1 MGCAVLASVRS
12 RHPSRAGRTNV
23 TNRTL
28 FWLGRLVL
36 WCVSVTRR
44 GEVAGVT
51 EDQVLGAV
59 RHSRSA
65 LHVRTSTLDS
75 TKTAAGHLP
84 SRLRYAQV
92 GAVAVSDVTFRATST
107 VECDD
112 VGSRYYVHLPLSGR
126 LESRHRGVDL
136 TATPGIAA
144 VYRPEGGSF
153 LGRWT
158 AGCRALCVELDRASV
173 DSALAKLL
181 DDEPSRATFGLA
193 MNTAHGFART
203 WVSLLFSLSGQM
215 TAAGSLLSH
224 PLVAAP
230 LAESV
235 VNGFLLATTHSYSEA
250 LAVRTAPARPVM
262 VRAAIDLMEADPQA
276 PITVSMLAERCG
288 VSVRGLQH
296 GFARHVGMS
305 PLAYLRDVRLRRAH
319 EDLRTADPVAD
330 TVASIA
336 QRWGFGHLSR
346 FAAAH
351 EAKYG
356 QTPLRTLR
364 ATR

>member
-1 MGCAVLASVRS
+1 MTADQLTGVA
-12 RHPSRAGRTNV
+12 
-23 TNRTL
+23 
-28 FWLGRLVL
+28 
-36 WCVSVTRR
+36 RR
-44 GEVAGVT
+44 RE
-51 EDQVLGAV
+51 
-59 RHSRSA
+59 SA
-65 LHVRTSTLDS
+65 FHVRTPTIDS
-75 TKTAAGHLP
+75 TRTDAGHLP
-84 SRLRYAQV
+84 ARLRRAQL
-92 GAVAVSDVTFRATST
+92 GTVAVTDVTFRTTST

-126 LESRHRGVDL
+126 LDSRHRGVDL

-158 AGCRALCVELDRASV
+158 VGCRALCVELDRTSV

-181 DDEPSRATFGLA
+181 DDEPPRATFGLA

-203 WVSLLFSLSGQM
+203 WMALLFSLSGQL
-215 TAAGSLLSH
+215 SSPSSVLSH

-235 VNGFLLATTHSYSEA
+235 VNGFLLATTHSYSDA
-250 LAVRTAPARPVM
+250 LAARTAPARPAM
-262 VRAAIDLMEADPQA
+262 VRVAIDLMEADPQA
-276 PITVSMLAERCG
+276 PVTVSMLAEHCG
-288 VSVRGLQH
+288 VGVRALQH

-319 EDLRTADPVAD
+319 EDLRTADPSAD

-336 QRWGFGHLSR
+336 RRWGFGHLSR